1 MFKNYSKLRLVL
13 GALVVLSPLGLLA
26 SGTAFGEWG
35 IDQLQREV
43 GFVPAGLARM
53 AYLWTHAPLSDYG
66 ITGFDGSFMQSAA
79 GYILSSVV
87 GVVLVAGIMA
97 IFYKIVKD

>member
-1 MFKNYSKLRLVL
+1 MFKDFRKLWIAL
-13 GALVVLSPLGLLA
+13 GVFVILSPLGLIA
-26 SGTAFGEWG
+26 AGTAFGEWG

-79 GYILSSVV
+79 GYILSAVV

-97 IFYKIVKD
+97 LFYKIVKD